1 MNYITYVLFSF
12 IIGSIPFA
20 LIITKILFE
29 KDVRDYADKNP
40 GATNAFRAAGAKA
53 GVPSLLF
60 EIGKGYIVVYV
71 AQLYDFPL
79 LLIMIGA
86 FSAILG
92 HAYSVFLKFKG
103 GKSIAVSMGALFGIY
118 GIIMPIF
125 FAIGAFIGIII
136 YKKDVHSTVVGI
148 WSMPIGAIILHYA
161 FINILFL
168 GSLAV
173 FLTYRQIRTTPLDM
187 DIIKSGIEAYKS
199 FRSSNR

>member
-161 FINILFL
+161 FINILFV